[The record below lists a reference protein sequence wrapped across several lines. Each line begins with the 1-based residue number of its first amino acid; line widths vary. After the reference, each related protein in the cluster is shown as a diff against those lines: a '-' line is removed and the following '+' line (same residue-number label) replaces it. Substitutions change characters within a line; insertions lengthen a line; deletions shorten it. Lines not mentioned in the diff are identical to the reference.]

1 MITSMYNI
9 QLMEMLLRLTAGV
22 LRRHSMTDSLLQ
34 SLKDAMYNTKWW
46 SIYYRLN
53 EPSKGLGRK
62 KY

>member
-1 MITSMYNI
+1 
-9 QLMEMLLRLTAGV
+9 MEMLLRLTAGV